1 MQHIILMSAAF
12 PSVLVSLAV
21 LPQAL
26 GCGQLKPTLSFWNQ
40 RFPSPDTLCLY
51 TPAALPITTTYASPG
66 QPGLLV
72 SCCDHSPLV
81 GWKKYSYTL
90 LVWCIRAL
98 SSPGVTTSFR
108 SPLTWTE
115 MTSRPQSLC
124 YAETAYLFPINQQDF
139 CAVSSHVVVALEN
152 YPGMTQQSWRADE
165 MGTHTTLLLW
175 CNMALVSVY
184 RENKQLSVICGG
196 EKSPQRGTSCTKKE
210 VQDSS

>member
-51 TPAALPITTTYASPG
+51 TPAALPITTTYASAG

-90 LVWCIRAL
+90 LV
-98 SSPGVTTSFR
+98 
-108 SPLTWTE
+108 
-115 MTSRPQSLC
+115 
-124 YAETAYLFPINQQDF
+124 
-139 CAVSSHVVVALEN
+139 
-152 YPGMTQQSWRADE
+152 
-165 MGTHTTLLLW
+165 
-175 CNMALVSVY
+175 
-184 RENKQLSVICGG
+184 
-196 EKSPQRGTSCTKKE
+196 
-210 VQDSS
+210 